1 MLFIK
6 FAENFKQLSFAS
18 IIGINYLGGTY
29 LHGTIGHVTLW
40 DLKKQTELVLLKALK
55 LVASSDLA
63 LSRLLSSLAFGM
75 EIVAKSIDDIS

>member
-1 MLFIK
+1 MGFEE
-6 FAENFKQLSFAS
+6 AE
-18 IIGINYLGGTY
+18 
-29 LHGTIGHVTLW
+29 
-40 DLKKQTELVLLKALK
+40 ELVLLKALK